1 MFVWAFVGCL
11 GVAVVCLS
19 VLRFHRKRERE
30 MEYRR
35 QEAEAQVGLPDCR
48 NEYLR
53 SRLETALGGRIETR
67 LPVDLKFLHAN
78 KLLYALSEKRLSG
91 ADSLLLHKLQKEVG
105 RYSTKQSLS
114 VYETE
119 EISTSLCKLLSLCA
133 KYEV

>member
-1 MFVWAFVGCL
+1 MFLWAFVGCL

-19 VLRFHRKRERE
+19 VLRFHRKREKE

-35 QEAEAQVGLPDCR
+35 QEAESQVCLPDSR
-48 NEYLR
+48 NGYLR
-53 SRLETALGGRIETR
+53 SRLETALGGGTETR
-67 LPVDLKFLHAN
+67 LPVDVKFLHAS

-91 ADSLLLHKLQKEVG
+91 ADSLLLHKLQKQVG
-105 RYSTKQSLS
+105 EYSAKQSVS

-119 EISTSLCKLLSLCA
+119 EISISLCKLLSLCA

>member
-11 GVAVVCLS
+11 GVAVICVLT
-19 VLRFHRKRERE
+19 LRFHRKRERE

-35 QEAEAQVGLPDCR
+35 QEAGSQVYLPDHR

-53 SRLETALGGRIETR
+53 SRLETALGGAVEAR
-67 LPVDLKFLHAN
+67 LPVDVKFLHAR

-105 RYSTKQSLS
+105 RYSTKEAVS

-119 EISTSLCKLLSLCA
+119 EISTTLCKLLTLCA